1 MSQPGSGPLILVV
14 EDDEQIAYLL
24 QFMLE
29 REGFRVRVA
38 ADGRQALAL
47 AVEDPKPDGILLDVM
62 LPFHSGFELIRML
75 RERPGLE
82 QTPIVML
89 TAKSSES
96 DIVRALDAGASDYI
110 LKPFQPSELMAR
122 LRRQLRTRA

>member
-1 MSQPGSGPLILVV
+1 MPGPGSKPRILVV

-29 REGFRVRVA
+29 RDGFEVRTA
-38 ADGRQALAL
+38 GDGRAAMARAAETPL
-47 AVEDPKPDGILLDVM
+47 PDIVLLDVM

-75 RERPGLE
+75 RGQPGFERV
-82 QTPIVML
+82 PIVML
-89 TAKSSES
+89 TAKSGES
-96 DIVRALDAGASDYI
+96 DIVRALEAGANDYI

-122 LRRQLRTRA
+122 LRRQLRGQA

>member
-1 MSQPGSGPLILVV
+1 MPQPGSGPLILVV

-38 ADGRQALAL
+38 ADGRQALAA
-47 AVEDPKPDGILLDVM
+47 AVEDPKPDGILLDGM
-62 LPFHSGFELIRML
+62 LPFHSGFELIRLL

-82 QTPIVML
+82 HTPIIML

-96 DIVRALDAGASDYI
+96 DIVHALDAGASDYV
-110 LKPFQPSELMAR
+110 LKPFQPSELVAR
-122 LRRQLRTRA
+122 LRRQLRTRT

>member
-1 MSQPGSGPLILVV
+1 MPQPGSGPLILIV

-29 REGFRVRVA
+29 REGFRVRAA
-38 ADGRQALAL
+38 ADGRQALTL
-47 AVEDPKPDGILLDVM
+47 AVEEPLPDAVLLDSM

-75 RERPGLE
+75 RGLAGLE
-82 QTPIVML
+82 TVPIIML
-89 TAKSSES
+89 TGRSRES

-122 LRRQLRTRA
+122 LRRQLRVRE

>member
-1 MSQPGSGPLILVV
+1 MPESGSRPRILVV

-29 REGFRVRVA
+29 RDGFEVRTA
-38 ADGRQALAL
+38 GDGRAALVR
-47 AVEDPKPDGILLDVM
+47 AVEQPLPDIILLDVM
-62 LPFHSGFELIRML
+62 LPFHSGFELIRLL
-75 RERPGLE
+75 RGQTGLE

-89 TAKSSES
+89 TAKSGES

-122 LRRQLRTRA
+122 LRRQLRSRT